1 MALHLQKLC
10 VGAESIDSQR
20 DWQAGPGR
28 IYARSRGY
36 DTPCHTTR
44 MMPKRA
50 DELLDGGSLYWIIKG
65 LVRLRQR
72 IIAVNRV
79 KGDDGISRCDLVFD
93 PELVAVVPRA
103 HRPFQGW
110 RYLNAQDAPRDL
122 DGFSEE
128 GEGFAHFPADLQL
141 QLSELGLL

>member
-10 VGAESIDSQR
+10 VGAESIESQR
-20 DWQAGPGR
+20 AWQAGPGM

-44 MMPKRA
+44 MMPKRVE
-50 DELLDGGSLYWIIKG
+50 ELLDGGSLYWVIKG
-65 LVRLRQR
+65 LMRLRQR

-79 KGDDGISRCDLVFD
+79 KGTDGISRCDLVFD

-110 RYLNAQDAPRDL
+110 RYLKAEDAPRDL
-122 DGFSEE
+122 GGLTENGAGF
-128 GEGFAHFPADLQL
+128 GHFPPELQSEL
-141 QLSELGLL
+141 AELGLL